1 MMLKYTCISI
11 VCVCECVCVCLRV
24 WRVGEVTGNQH
35 MMITG
40 AYRNCSEIM
49 YIQYLHS
56 LF

>member
-1 MMLKYTCISI
+1 MLKYTCISI

-24 WRVGEVTGNQH
+24 WSVGEVTGNQH
-35 MMITG
+35 MMITD